1 MFAAKPRP
9 TATRFVPHR
18 APRIHVREMPRCAPA
33 LLVALFAAGCGSVAV
48 RVGGRPATRP
58 SGLSI
63 EEAAIERC
71 VRAVPGQ
78 GSPYREALPGPVTD
92 PVLLPHLER
101 LPADVRRTA
110 VAAGIEPLLA
120 RVLRQRERGRSL
132 ELVELRQELDARVA
146 SLGPQLMAM
155 EFEAECNIAL
165 LQRTLGHYDDDES
178 ERQLVLAIASLVA
191 SAGFGLA
198 AAVWDVANEHTD
210 MPAVPDGP
218 LATAIVG
225 VVPTTVLA
233 AAALSP
239 APREV
244 SIRHEHN
251 LLGPIARGDD
261 PDLLYPTFVFR
272 LLTAPTAGGAP
283 TPRDELLDRWNELI
297 DDAAPSGDRVRA
309 LLFGEGGIYD
319 RELTELRQRLYEELE
334 ATLDSLAR
342 HIDLL
347 SRTLVTAL
355 SIYEAESAAQAQ
367 ALEMRR

>member
-1 MFAAKPRP
+1 MRLRGRARRGP
-9 TATRFVPHR
+9 T
-18 APRIHVREMPRCAPA
+18 
-33 LLVALFAAGCGSVAV
+33 
-48 RVGGRPATRP
+48 
-58 SGLSI
+58 I

-92 PVLLPHLER
+92 PVLLPYLER

-132 ELVELRQELDARVA
+132 ELIGLRQELDARVA
-146 SLGPQLMAM
+146 SLGPQLLAM

-165 LQRTLGHYDDDES
+165 LQRTLGQYDDDES
-178 ERQLVLAIASLVA
+178 ERQLVLAITSLVA

-244 SIRHEHN
+244 SISHEHN

-272 LLTAPTAGGAP
+272 LLTAPMAGGAS
-283 TPRDELLDRWNELI
+283 TPRDELLGRWNELI
-297 DDAAPSGDRVRA
+297 ADAAPSGERVRVRA

-319 RELTELRQRLYEELE
+319 RELTELRQHLYEELE

-355 SIYEAESAAQAQ
+355 SIHEAESAAEAQAGRSDG

>member
-1 MFAAKPRP
+1 
-9 TATRFVPHR
+9 
-18 APRIHVREMPRCAPA
+18 MPRCAPA
-33 LLVALFAAGCGSVAV
+33 FLVALLAAGCGGVAL
-48 RVGGRPATRP
+48 RVGRPPATRP
-58 SGLSI
+58 GALSI
-63 EEAAIERC
+63 EETAIARC

-92 PVLLPHLER
+92 PELRAYLER

-120 RVLRQRERGRSL
+120 RVLRERERGTSL
-132 ELVELRQELDARVA
+132 ELIRMRQELDVRVA

-165 LQRTLGHYDDDES
+165 LQRTLREHDDEES
-178 ERQLVLAIASLVA
+178 QRQLVLAIASLVA

-198 AAVWDVANEHTD
+198 AAIWDIANEHTD

-239 APREV
+239 VPREV
-244 SIRHEHN
+244 SIGHEHN
-251 LLGPIARGDD
+251 LLRPIERGDD
-261 PDLLYPTFVFR
+261 RDLLYPTFVFR
-272 LLTAPTAGGAP
+272 LLTAPMPGGAP
-283 TPRDELLDRWNELI
+283 TPRDELFDRWNELI
-297 DDAAPSGDRVRA
+297 ADAGSSSDRDLVRA

-319 RELTELRQRLYEELE
+319 RATTELRQHLYEELE

-355 SIYEAESAAQAQ
+355 STPEAESTAQGHAGRSGD